1 MRILVVEDQKDL
13 NKIISKALA
22 AEGYSVDSC
31 FDGQEALDYIDAADY
46 DGIVMDVMMPKMNG
60 FEVLRQ
66 MRAEGN
72 AAPVLFLTARDSI
85 EDRVE
90 GLDLGAS
97 DYLIKPFAF
106 EELLARIRAMT
117 RKAAGS
123 QTNVLSAADLTLDS
137 ASHAVSRGGKDIS
150 LSAKEFALLEYLMRN
165 KGKVLSREMIEN
177 NLWNFDYAGGTNAVD
192 VYIRY
197 LRKKIDDDFEPKL
210 IHTVRG
216 SGYVLREK

>member
-1 MRILVVEDQKDL
+1 MRLLVVEDQQDL
-13 NKIISKALA
+13 NKIITKHLT

-31 FDGQEALDYIDAADY
+31 FDGEEALDYIDMADY
-46 DGIVMDVMMPKMNG
+46 DGIILDIMMPKMDG
-60 FEVLRQ
+60 LAVLRQ

-72 AAPVLFLTARDSI
+72 DTPVLFLTARDAV

-90 GLDLGAS
+90 GLDTGAS

-117 RKAAGS
+117 RKASGIQS
-123 QTNVLSAADLTLDS
+123 STFTAADLVMDT
-137 ASHAVSRGGKDIS
+137 AAHTVSRGGRDIT
-150 LSAKEFALLEYLMRN
+150 LSAKEFALLEYLLRN
-165 KGKVLSREMIEN
+165 KGKVLSRTMIEN

-197 LRKKIDDDFEPKL
+197 LRKKIDDDFEQKL

-216 SGYVLREK
+216 SGYILKE